1 MRTIGEVAH
10 LLGISTHTLRYY
22 EKEKIMIPDRDE
34 RGDRRYSD
42 SHIQWLRFVIKLKE
56 TQMPI
61 SKIKKYASLFLEGE
75 HTASARLSLLED
87 HKHYIE
93 QQIKTL
99 IDVDGMLERKI
110 VGYKDYISNRAA
122 KAQVD

>member
-1 MRTIGEVAH
+1 MHTIGEVAH

-22 EKEKIMIPDRDE
+22 EKEKIIIPDRDE
-34 RGDRRYSD
+34 SGDRRYND
-42 SHIQWLRFVIKLKE
+42 SHIRWLQFVIKLKE

-61 SKIKKYASLFLEGE
+61 SKIKKYASLFLEGDQ
-75 HTASARLSLLED
+75 TTSARLSLLEE

-93 QQIKTL
+93 QLIKTL

-110 VGYKDYISNRAA
+110 VAYKDFISIRAA
-122 KAQVD
+122 SRDL